1 MNSSKWP
8 RFFGLLSLILAGFG
22 LSGCLM
28 GTMEMRDQVASR
40 IARPAFMVP
49 RIVPAGP
56 FNLTAWERMHTH
68 RAPATVYIEGDGI
81 AWVSSRT
88 KSLDP
93 TPKNPVAL
101 HLAAMDK
108 SENLAWLARPC
119 QFSGWTGA
127 GPCPDTYWTGGRTAP
142 EVLSAY
148 HAALDNIK
156 AMYDVTAFHLVGYS
170 GGAAV
175 AALVAAQRTDVLS
188 LRTVAG
194 NLDYATFS
202 QIHGVSPLTDSLDP
216 VSVAPRLARLPQRHF
231 IGGQD
236 RIVPPAIFSSWK
248 QASGPGGC
256 VRSVLIA
263 QNDHESGWVEKW
275 PELLALPVNCDESS
289 PPVRGTAP
297 PAFYDAGKTRT
308 PPRMHP

>member
-1 MNSSKWP
+1 MS
-8 RFFGLLSLILAGFG
+8 GLKLSGLFALVLSVFA

-40 IARPAFMVP
+40 IARPAFMVQ
-49 RIVPAGP
+49 RVVPAGL
-56 FNLTAWERMHTH
+56 FNLTAWERMHVH

-81 AWVSSRT
+81 AWVSPRT

-108 SENLAWLARPC
+108 AENVVWLARPC
-119 QFSGWTGA
+119 QYSGWNGQ

-148 HAALDNIK
+148 HEALDNIK
-156 AMYDVTAFHLVGYS
+156 NMYEITGFDLVGYS

-175 AALVAAQRTDVLS
+175 AALIAAQRTDVLS

-202 QIHGVSPLTDSLDP
+202 QIHNVSPLKDSLDP
-216 VSVAPRLARLPQRHF
+216 VTVAAQLARMPQRHF

-236 RIVPPAIFSSWK
+236 DIVPPAIFNSWK
-248 QASGPGGC
+248 QASGKTDC
-256 VRSVLIA
+256 VRPVLIE

-275 PELLALPVNCDESS
+275 PELLALPVTCDGPPPRLS
-289 PPVRGTAP
+289 PAPVP
-297 PAFYDAGKTRT
+297 PEFYNAGKTKM
-308 PPRMHP
+308 PRKFHGK

>member
-1 MNSSKWP
+1 MSGFRFSSI
-8 RFFGLLSLILAGFG
+8 LTVLVLSVFV

-40 IARPAFMVP
+40 IARPAFMVQ
-49 RIVPAGP
+49 RVVPAGA
-56 FNLTAWERMHTH
+56 FNLTAWEKMHAH
-68 RAPATVYIEGDGI
+68 HAPATVYIEGDGI
-81 AWVSSRT
+81 AWVSPRT

-108 SENLAWLARPC
+108 ADNVAWLARPC
-119 QFSGWTGA
+119 QYSGWNGEGA
-127 GPCPDTYWTGGRTAP
+127 CPDSYWTGGRTSP

-148 HAALDNIK
+148 HEALDNIK
-156 AMYDVTAFHLVGYS
+156 AMYDITGFHLVGYS

-175 AALVAAQRTDVLS
+175 AALIAAQRTDVLS

-202 QIHGVSPLTDSLDP
+202 AIHQVSPLKESVDP
-216 VSVAPRLARLPQRHF
+216 IAVAAQISGLPQRHF

-236 RIVPPAIFSSWK
+236 EIVPPAIFNSWK
-248 QASGPGGC
+248 QASGTSSC
-256 VRSVLIA
+256 VRSILIE

-275 PELLALPVNCDESS
+275 PELLAIPVVCDDAPKAKHGE
-289 PPVRGTAP
+289 PPTE
-297 PAFYDAGKTRT
+297 FYNAGKTKM
-308 PPRMHP
+308 PMKFHGK